1 MYSCAAIVSG
11 NSWFL
16 NCYGKRGILPAGS
29 RKNTSF
35 CHFLQQELCVQN
47 SAHLFR
53 RDVAEFGNFRFAAAL
68 RGKLQ
73 DFFCKLN
80 SFFKAFLQYLQ
91 FFFPCL
97 HILHSHLFAGFEH
110 ADVFM
115 NSEDFLIVRIQ
126 SGNVVR
132 FLRIFQELCQ
142 LLAGFLPV
150 SSFGVKEN
158 PRCAV
163 RKNTGSILVASG
175 AEGIAVFPSPKTS

>member
-1 MYSCAAIVSG
+1 
-11 NSWFL
+11 
-16 NCYGKRGILPAGS
+16 
-29 RKNTSF
+29 
-35 CHFLQQELCVQN
+35 
-47 SAHLFR
+47 
-53 RDVAEFGNFRFAAAL
+53 
-68 RGKLQ
+68 
-73 DFFCKLN
+73 
-80 SFFKAFLQYLQ
+80 
-91 FFFPCL
+91 
-97 HILHSHLFAGFEH
+97 
-110 ADVFM
+110 M

-175 AEGIAVFPSPKTS
+175 AEGIAVFSQSENIVGRYDDNEGIIQ